1 MEQENNIAERNY
13 PTDVEIVPVNGREFI
28 LIGTAH
34 ISQESTDLVRA
45 VIEQEHPDVVCV
57 ELDEQRYKTL

>member
-1 MEQENNIAERNY
+1 MEQENNIIVERNY
-13 PTDVEIVPVNGREFI
+13 PADVEIVPVNGREFI

-45 VIEQEHPDVVCV
+45 VIEQEHPDVV
-57 ELDEQRYKTL
+57 